1 MARITINTSDVTEA
15 IIERTNFFAELAKI
29 DGLDSLFCAKSV
41 DPWHGHAIDI
51 PEDTQLSD
59 LGRLCFPRAE
69 DMQYSPVYA
78 INPDAV
84 ANASDVNL
92 IGLMQHAGRP
102 QFLGL
107 LMQEL
112 KDKGIL
118 VEAPSPDNAE
128 NNRKQRSSLVSGA
141 CPEYRA
147 VIQRGNPDSF
157 VPNLQ
162 KTQMLGIVGG
172 AHTTVTADQM
182 LEFLEQLRVAYGAD
196 RIQPLSAGTLDKG
209 GLQFISAKLDG
220 FGFKPPTVMDRNV
233 GILSLVQGMA
243 GQLALTKSLS
253 NTIIVCRNTC
263 THAVKAEGAKR
274 FKHTKNVRER
284 MANHA
289 RNIAEE
295 FLENAQQANEQFSQW
310 AENAANHRLKHEEIH
325 NAIGAY
331 LFGEERWN
339 LRNKNPLAADQLN
352 RLDSYEFA
360 HKYSPG
366 QIQRGANNSGEG
378 TIWSLYNCF
387 TFMDSNVSPTYSN
400 DRYRLTTEDT
410 GSLQYVQN
418 LVNFG

>member
-1 MARITINTSDVTEA
+1 MARITINTSDVTHA
-15 IIERTNFFAELAKI
+15 IMERTEFFTELMKI

-51 PEDTQLSD
+51 PEDIQLSD
-59 LGRLCFPRAE
+59 LGKLCFPRAE

-78 INPDAV
+78 VNPDAV
-84 ANASDVNL
+84 QNASNISL
-92 IGLMQHAGRP
+92 SGLMQFAGQP
-102 QFLGL
+102 EFLGL
-107 LMQEL
+107 LLQEL
-112 KDKGIL
+112 KDKGVL
-118 VEAPSPDNAE
+118 VEAPSPDNDN
-128 NNRKQRSSLVSGA
+128 NNRKRRSHLVSGA

-182 LEFLEQLRVAYGAD
+182 LEFLEQLRIAYGAD
-196 RIQPLSAGTLDKG
+196 KIQPLSAGTLDKG

-220 FGFKPPTVMDRNV
+220 FGFRPPTVMDRNV

-243 GQLALTKSLS
+243 GQLALTKSIS

-263 THAVKAEGAKR
+263 THAVNDKGAKR
-274 FKHTKNVRER
+274 FKHTKNVQAR

-289 RNIAEE
+289 RSVAEE
-295 FLENAQQANEQFSQW
+295 FLENSLQANEQFSQW
-310 AENAANHRLKHEEIH
+310 AERAANHRLNHEEIH
-325 NAIGAY
+325 NSIGAY

-339 LRNKNPLAADQLN
+339 LRDKNPLAADQIN
-352 RLDSYEFA
+352 RLDSYDFA
-360 HKYSPG
+360 HKFSPG
-366 QIQRGANNSGEG
+366 QSARGANRSGEG
-378 TIWSLYNCF
+378 TLWSLYNTL

-410 GSLQYVQN
+410 GTLQYVQN
-418 LVNFG
+418 LVQF

>member
-1 MARITINTSDVTEA
+1 MARISIDSSDVISA
-15 IIERTNFFAELAKI
+15 INERTAFFAQLMAV

-41 DPWHGHAIDI
+41 DPWHGHAVDI
-51 PEDTQLSD
+51 PDDISLQD

-84 ANASDVNL
+84 ANAQNINL
-92 IGLMQHAGRP
+92 YGLMSHVGAHD
-102 QFLGL
+102 FLSV

-118 VEAPSPDNAE
+118 LEAPSPDNKQ
-128 NNRKQRSSLVSGA
+128 NNRRQRSGLVSGS

-147 VIQRGNPDSF
+147 VIQKGNPESF

-162 KTQMLGIVGG
+162 NTQMLGIVGG
-172 AHTTVTADQM
+172 AHTTVTAEQM
-182 LEFLEQLRVAYGAD
+182 LEFLEQLRIAYGAEKV
-196 RIQPLSAGTLDKG
+196 QPLSAGTLDKG

-220 FGFKPPTVMDRNV
+220 FGFKPPTLMDKNV

-263 THAVKAEGAKR
+263 THAVNEKGAKR
-274 FKHTKNVRER
+274 FKHTKNVHSR
-284 MANHA
+284 MTDHA
-289 RNIAEE
+289 RSEAEL
-295 FLENAQQANEQFSQW
+295 FLDNALAANEELSQW
-310 AENAANHRLKHEEIH
+310 AERAVNHRLTSEQI
-325 NAIGAY
+325 NNSIGVY
-331 LFGEERWN
+331 LFGEKRWN
-339 LRNKNPLAADQLN
+339 EQDKNPLAADQMN
-352 RLDSYEFA
+352 RLDAYNVA
-360 HKYSPG
+360 HNYSPG
-366 QIQRGANNSGEG
+366 QKLRGANGNGDG
-378 TIWSLYNCF
+378 TLWSLYNTL

-400 DRYRLTTEDT
+400 SRYRLTTEDV

-418 LVNFG
+418 LVQF